1 MQWKSLDKSTQVW
14 LELNLVS
21 VVTWAWWYSIG
32 KESSSDLFKVAGQWW
47 LIWGGRFTEH
57 VSNMLR
63 CFAIMLICTNWKLM
77 PIAFCLY
84 PRLWVCSSLSMVLYS
99 TLFLRGPLALP
110 WLYEVFVCWKKW
122 TMGPQAALYFQQ
134 AKNELYILTA
144 LLKLLLAHMSCY
156 CAQIPTIYFC
166 TSREHGWDMIA
177 SGWIMLLPIVL
188 VSSSCIKEALLQD
201 AARRDSTLCAY
212 DDPLQ
217 GRKVRY

>member
-1 MQWKSLDKSTQVW
+1 MR
-14 LELNLVS
+14 
-21 VVTWAWWYSIG
+21 IG

-110 WLYEVFVCWKKW
+110 WLYEVFLCWKKW
-122 TMGPQAALYFQQ
+122 TMGPQVALYFQQ

-188 VSSSCIKEALLQD
+188 VSSSCIKEALLQMLLGE
-201 AARRDSTLCAY
+201 TLHCVHMMTHCKEERWGTKSIWMWCRKYECMCATY
-212 DDPLQ
+212 D
-217 GRKVRY
+217 VW